1 MIGPLCSALSISVP
15 GVPSPSHHRFSRGRT
30 LRCNNR
36 DRSAQTPYCGD
47 MFATCKLYLQ
57 KFALTSI
64 SFSDLLL
71 LNYITDRRLFEMVL
85 SNG

>member
-1 MIGPLCSALSISVP
+1 MTGP
-15 GVPSPSHHRFSRGRT
+15 
-30 LRCNNR
+30 
-36 DRSAQTPYCGD
+36 AQTPYCGV

-71 LNYITDRRLFEMVL
+71 LNYIIGGFLKWSSAMADFEL
-85 SNG
+85 HSICASIYFLGF